1 MTCIH
6 CGNEQRAGRF
16 CGNCGK
22 GLGKHIVPPSAAV
35 EPNVHIEKLKTQSK
49 MYGAY
54 FVEHLK
60 KPSLIHNR
68 GETAF
73 SNGLVNILLLGI
85 LIACSLYTFTRG
97 LSESMN
103 PGFFSFFGGMLIFTL
118 ATMGI
123 ALLALVLIT
132 TFFGPPQSQSFKA
145 MVGLYGA
152 HLTPLLIGAV
162 VSLLLMFVN
171 SLLYGNLVL
180 GIVFMLSV
188 FLLPL
193 YLISFLLTQKPA
205 NLDPLYGFLLYI
217 ATFTVLFTLL
227 MTILADSMIS
237 DYLTGLLYWLR

>member
-1 MTCIH
+1 MICIH

-22 GLGKHIVPPSAAV
+22 RLGKHIVPPTVAV
-35 EPNVHIEKLKTQSK
+35 EANVHIEKLKTQSK

-54 FVEHLK
+54 FIEHVK
-60 KPSLIHNR
+60 KPSLIHTR

-85 LIACSLYTFTRG
+85 LISCSLYTFTRG
-97 LSESMN
+97 LSESIT

-132 TFFGPPQSQSFKA
+132 TFFGPPHSFKA

-152 HLTPLLIGAV
+152 HLSPLLIGAV
-162 VSLLLMFVN
+162 VSLLLMFVK

-180 GIVFMLSV
+180 GIVFILAV
-188 FLLPL
+188 FILPL
-193 YLISFLLTQKPA
+193 YLMSFLLTQNPT
-205 NLDPLYGFLLYI
+205 NIDPLYGFMLYI
-217 ATFTVLFTLL
+217 VTFTVLFILL
-227 MTILADSMIS
+227 MAILTDSMIS